1 MDFNQ
6 NSTGAFINPH
16 AKRPAAENAASES
29 NNRVNNVPVDSAVA
43 DFFTMGIQSQSCN
56 GTVENCKKRATK
68 RKAVHKQH
76 AMGRGDA
83 FVSHLHCCVREAQRL
98 KS

>member
-1 MDFNQ
+1 MSKTSTIALVVGFLRLRCQCTMDFNQ

-56 GTVENCKKRATK
+56 GTKGRSQATCHGT
-68 RKAVHKQH
+68 R
-76 AMGRGDA
+76 
-83 FVSHLHCCVREAQRL
+83 
-98 KS
+98 